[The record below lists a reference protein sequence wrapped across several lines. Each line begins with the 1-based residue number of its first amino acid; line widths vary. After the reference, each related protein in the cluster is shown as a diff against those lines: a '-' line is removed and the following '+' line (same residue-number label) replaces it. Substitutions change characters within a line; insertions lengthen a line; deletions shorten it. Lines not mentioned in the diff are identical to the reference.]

1 MSCHIIKR
9 IRADS
14 KWHASVKMYEAI
26 KEKEYIFMKN
36 DKILGPVMVCFAG
49 ICWGVIS
56 IFINGFAGFKYDSFD
71 IMCFR
76 AWTSALLMLIF
87 FLVKDRNLLK
97 IKLRDI
103 WMFIGTGIFS
113 LTFFSYCYFT
123 SIVKSGAAV
132 AVVLLYTSPIFVML
146 MSAVVFKEKIT
157 LKKIIAL
164 ILTFIGCVLVAGL
177 VGTGSKL
184 SMGALLL
191 GLGAGFGYALYSI
204 FAGFAVKKYSSLTVT
219 FYTFL
224 FSGLTL
230 PIFRNPVVLISNVP
244 LNVTPWIIGIALV
257 CTVIPYLS
265 YTWGLGKME
274 AGKAAVLVTVEPL
287 IGALIGIILYHED
300 ANFFKILG
308 IVLIFSAVILLS
320 FSPSNSAK
328 KG

>member
-1 MSCHIIKR
+1 ME
-9 IRADS
+9 S
-14 KWHASVKMYEAI
+14 K
-26 KEKEYIFMKN
+26 KN
-36 DKILGPVMVCFAG
+36 SNILGPVMVFFAG

-56 IFINGFAGFKYDSFD
+56 VFIKGLTSFDYDSFD

-76 AWTSALLMLIF
+76 SWASVVLMFIF
-87 FLVKDRNLLK
+87 FLMRDRSLLK

-123 SIVKSGAAV
+123 SIVRSGAAV

-146 MSAVVFKEKIT
+146 MSSVVFKEKIT
-157 LKKIIAL
+157 LKKIVAL

-177 VGTGSKL
+177 IGTGSRL

-224 FSGLTL
+224 FSGITL
-230 PIFRNPVVLISNVP
+230 PIFRNPVALIGSVS
-244 LNVTPWIIGIALV
+244 VQVIPWIVGTSII
-257 CTVIPYLS
+257 CTVLPYLC

-287 IGALIGIILYHED
+287 VGAIIGILIYHED
-300 ANFFKILG
+300 ANLFKLLG

-320 FSPSNSAK
+320 LPNIKVK
-328 KG
+328 KPTI

>member
-1 MSCHIIKR
+1 MNENME
-9 IRADS
+9 S
-14 KWHASVKMYEAI
+14 K
-26 KEKEYIFMKN
+26 KN
-36 DKILGPVMVCFAG
+36 SNILGPVMVFLAG

-56 IFINGFAGFKYDSFD
+56 VFIKGLTSFDYDSFD

-76 AWTSALLMLIF
+76 SWASVVLMFIF
-87 FLVKDRNLLK
+87 FLMRDRSLLK

-123 SIVKSGAAV
+123 SIVRSGAAV

-157 LKKIIAL
+157 LKKIVAL

-177 VGTGSKL
+177 IGTGSRL

-224 FSGLTL
+224 FSGITL
-230 PIFRNPVVLISNVP
+230 PIFRNPVALISSVS
-244 LNVTPWIIGIALV
+244 LQVIPWIVGTSII
-257 CTVIPYLS
+257 CTVLPYLC

-287 IGALIGIILYHED
+287 VGAIIGILIYHED
-300 ANFFKILG
+300 ANLFKLLG
-308 IVLIFSAVILLS
+308 IILIFSAVILLS
-320 FSPSNSAK
+320 LPNIKVK
-328 KG
+328 KTTI

>member
-1 MSCHIIKR
+1 ME
-9 IRADS
+9 S
-14 KWHASVKMYEAI
+14 K
-26 KEKEYIFMKN
+26 KN
-36 DKILGPVMVCFAG
+36 SNILGPVMVFLAG

-56 IFINGFAGFKYDSFD
+56 VFIKGLTSFDYDSFD

-76 AWTSALLMLIF
+76 SWASVVLMFIF
-87 FLVKDRNLLK
+87 FLMRDRSLLK

-123 SIVKSGAAV
+123 SIVRSGAAV

-146 MSAVVFKEKIT
+146 MSAVVFKERIT
-157 LKKIIAL
+157 FKKIVAL

-177 VGTGSKL
+177 IGTGSRL

-224 FSGLTL
+224 FSGITL
-230 PIFRNPVVLISNVP
+230 PIFRNPVALIGSVS
-244 LNVTPWIIGIALV
+244 LQVIPWIVGTSII
-257 CTVIPYLS
+257 CTVLPYLC

-287 IGALIGIILYHED
+287 VGAIIGILIYHED
-300 ANFFKILG
+300 ANLFKLLG
-308 IVLIFSAVILLS
+308 IILIFSAVILLS
-320 FSPSNSAK
+320 LPNIKVK
-328 KG
+328 KTTI

>member
-1 MSCHIIKR
+1 ME
-9 IRADS
+9 S
-14 KWHASVKMYEAI
+14 K
-26 KEKEYIFMKN
+26 KN
-36 DKILGPVMVCFAG
+36 SNILGPVMVFLAG

-56 IFINGFAGFKYDSFD
+56 VFIKGLTSFDYDSFD

-76 AWTSALLMLIF
+76 SWASVVLMFIF
-87 FLVKDRNLLK
+87 FLMKDRSLLK

-123 SIVKSGAAV
+123 SIVRSGAAV

-146 MSAVVFKEKIT
+146 MSAVVFKERIT
-157 LKKIIAL
+157 LKKIVAL

-177 VGTGSKL
+177 IGTGSRL

-224 FSGLTL
+224 FSGITL
-230 PIFRNPVVLISNVP
+230 PIFRNPVALIGSVS
-244 LNVTPWIIGIALV
+244 LQVIPWIVGTSII
-257 CTVIPYLS
+257 CTVLPYLC

-287 IGALIGIILYHED
+287 VGAIIGILIYHED
-300 ANFFKILG
+300 ANLFKLLG

-320 FSPSNSAK
+320 LPNIKVK
-328 KG
+328 KTTI

>member
-1 MSCHIIKR
+1 MNENME
-9 IRADS
+9 S
-14 KWHASVKMYEAI
+14 K
-26 KEKEYIFMKN
+26 KN
-36 DKILGPVMVCFAG
+36 NNILGPVMVFLAG

-56 IFINGFAGFKYDSFD
+56 VFIKGLTSFDYDSFD

-76 AWTSALLMLIF
+76 SWASVVLMFIF
-87 FLVKDRNLLK
+87 FLMRDRSLLK

-123 SIVKSGAAV
+123 SIVRSGAAV

-157 LKKIIAL
+157 LKKIVAL

-177 VGTGSKL
+177 IGTGSRL

-224 FSGLTL
+224 FSGITL
-230 PIFRNPVVLISNVP
+230 PIFRNPVALIGSVS
-244 LNVTPWIIGIALV
+244 LQVIPWIVGTSII
-257 CTVIPYLS
+257 CTVLPYLC

-287 IGALIGIILYHED
+287 VGAIIGILIYHED
-300 ANFFKILG
+300 ANLFKLLG

-320 FSPSNSAK
+320 LPNIKVK
-328 KG
+328 KPTI

>member
-1 MSCHIIKR
+1 ME
-9 IRADS
+9 S
-14 KWHASVKMYEAI
+14 K
-26 KEKEYIFMKN
+26 KN
-36 DKILGPVMVCFAG
+36 SNILGPVMVFLAG

-56 IFINGFAGFKYDSFD
+56 VFIKGLTSFDYDSFD

-76 AWTSALLMLIF
+76 SWASVVLMFIF
-87 FLVKDRNLLK
+87 FLMRDRSLLK

-123 SIVKSGAAV
+123 SIVRSGAAV

-157 LKKIIAL
+157 LKKIVAL

-177 VGTGSKL
+177 IGTGSRL

-224 FSGLTL
+224 FSGITL
-230 PIFRNPVVLISNVP
+230 PIFRNPVALIGSISLQVI
-244 LNVTPWIIGIALV
+244 PWIVGTSII
-257 CTVIPYLS
+257 CTVLPYLC

-287 IGALIGIILYHED
+287 VGAIIGILIYHED
-300 ANFFKILG
+300 ANLFKLLG

-320 FSPSNSAK
+320 LPNIKVK
-328 KG
+328 KTTI

>member
-1 MSCHIIKR
+1 ME
-9 IRADS
+9 S
-14 KWHASVKMYEAI
+14 K
-26 KEKEYIFMKN
+26 KN
-36 DKILGPVMVCFAG
+36 SNILGPVMVFLAG

-56 IFINGFAGFKYDSFD
+56 VFIKGLTSFDYDSFD

-76 AWTSALLMLIF
+76 SWASVVLMFIF
-87 FLVKDRNLLK
+87 FLMRDRSLLK

-123 SIVKSGAAV
+123 SIVRSGAAV

-157 LKKIIAL
+157 LKKIVAL

-177 VGTGSKL
+177 IGTGSRL

-224 FSGLTL
+224 FSGITL
-230 PIFRNPVVLISNVP
+230 PIFRNPVALIGSVS
-244 LNVTPWIIGIALV
+244 LQVIPWIVGTSII
-257 CTVIPYLS
+257 CTVLPYLC

-287 IGALIGIILYHED
+287 VGAIIGILIYHED
-300 ANFFKILG
+300 ANLFKLLG
-308 IVLIFSAVILLS
+308 IILIFSAVILLS
-320 FSPSNSAK
+320 LPNIKVK
-328 KG
+328 KTTI

>member
-1 MSCHIIKR
+1 ME
-9 IRADS
+9 S
-14 KWHASVKMYEAI
+14 K
-26 KEKEYIFMKN
+26 KN
-36 DKILGPVMVCFAG
+36 SNILGPVMVFLAG

-56 IFINGFAGFKYDSFD
+56 VFIKGLTSFDYDSFD

-76 AWTSALLMLIF
+76 SWASVVFMFIF
-87 FLVKDRNLLK
+87 FLMRDRSLLK

-123 SIVKSGAAV
+123 SIVRSGAAV

-157 LKKIIAL
+157 LKKIVAL

-177 VGTGSKL
+177 IGTGSRL

-224 FSGLTL
+224 FSGITL
-230 PIFRNPVVLISNVP
+230 PIFRNPVALIGSISLQVI
-244 LNVTPWIIGIALV
+244 PWIVGTSII
-257 CTVIPYLS
+257 CTVLPYLC

-287 IGALIGIILYHED
+287 VGAIIGILIYHED
-300 ANFFKILG
+300 ANLFKLLG
-308 IVLIFSAVILLS
+308 IILIFSAVILLS
-320 FSPSNSAK
+320 LPNIKVK
-328 KG
+328 KTTI